1 MEELKK
7 QFQISRNI
15 FEAIASDVRLAILY
29 QLMECAPKGKRI
41 CEIKLKKCITRP
53 TLSHHFKLLVKAKLI
68 NFYKEGTKNYY
79 YLDVDPQAIDSCI
92 GVLNKLKGFQ
102 ENSHASF

>member
-7 QFQISRNI
+7 QLQDSRSI

-68 NFYKEGTKNYY
+68 SFYREGTKNYY
-79 YLDVDPQAIDSCI
+79 YLDVDAQAIDSCI
-92 GVLNKLKGFQ
+92 GVLQKLKEIQ
-102 ENSHASF
+102 ENPHASN

>member
-7 QFQISRNI
+7 QFEASKLF
-15 FEAIASDVRLAILY
+15 FEAIASEVRLAIIY
-29 QLMECAPKGKRI
+29 QLLEKGSKGMRI
-41 CEIKLKKCITRP
+41 CEIKNRKCITRP